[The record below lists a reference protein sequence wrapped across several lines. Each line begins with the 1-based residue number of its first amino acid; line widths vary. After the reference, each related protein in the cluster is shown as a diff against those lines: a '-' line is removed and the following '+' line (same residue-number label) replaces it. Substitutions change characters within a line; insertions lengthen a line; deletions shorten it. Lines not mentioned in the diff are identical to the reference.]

1 MFKLISGVL
10 ITILLISIF
19 ALSFTGVVP
28 VLSNFVGAGQKD
40 LGLTSTP
47 EKSKAAM
54 NIVGTEII
62 TLASVDDPKD
72 GFRLEGKKDASFT
85 MDSDQISAHSNHRPW
100 KNYPLKN
107 VQIKI
112 HEDGQIESSAILVIS
127 KALPYA
133 LNLGYSQ
140 AQITDAM
147 NKYHLPAVEV
157 PIYIKGYGS
166 VENDQVKV
174 DAKSVKIGGI
184 TIPNNLVSQANQ
196 EAETV
201 LEDLIQKNS
210 HSFHCESLTFSKGQ
224 LQFKG
229 QVAQKQYVLGN

>member
-1 MFKLISGVL
+1 MFKIISGVL

-40 LGLTSTP
+40 LGITSTP
-47 EKSKAAM
+47 EESKDAM

-62 TLASVDDPKD
+62 TLTTVNDPKD
-72 GFRLEGKKDASFT
+72 GFRLEGKKDANFT
-85 MDSDQISAHSNHRPW
+85 MNSEQISAHSNHRPW

-112 HEDGQIESSAILVIS
+112 HDDGQIESSAILVIS

-133 LNLGYSQ
+133 MNLGYSQ
-140 AQITDAM
+140 AQITEVI
-147 NKYHLPAVEV
+147 NKYHLPSVEV
-157 PIYIKGYGS
+157 PIYIKGYGH

-174 DAKSVKIGGI
+174 DARSVKIGGI
-184 TIPNNLVSQANQ
+184 TVPNNLVSQANQ
-196 EAETV
+196 EAESV

-210 HSFHCESLTFSKGQ
+210 HSFHCESLSFDKGEMK
-224 LQFKG
+224 FKG